1 MAVKKSIAI
10 IGEGETE
17 WWYFE
22 TLRVACR
29 YKFKVA
35 PDFPQHSDIPHMA
48 KLAEDYV
55 KRETDYVACLVDM
68 DRLIMVPAEMATY
81 QKLKKKSSRNVIWIE
96 TNPCTE
102 FWFLLHFLPQLS
114 MKHYDSCED
123 VLPDLHDYMPG
134 YEKTARYFRKNNL
147 YKYLTEHSDLQR
159 AIGYAKELSRLSE
172 ATPKDRI
179 AYSQMHRVFELIAS
193 MNAEETEEGKN
204 PFSLDSKGPNWEN
217 FHDFLLGEVRYLSV
231 KKAYPNEAVEL
242 FAEAQKMAQLRY
254 KTYIRKSQRIGRTNP
269 LLHISIIVIPR
280 RLARDNF

>member
-22 TLRVACR
+22 TLRVACHF
-29 YKFKVA
+29 KFKVA

-55 KRETDYVACLVDM
+55 KRETDYVVCLVDM
-68 DRLIMVPAEMATY
+68 DRLLKVPTEMATY
-81 QKLKKKSSRNVIWIE
+81 QKLKKKSSRNIIWIE

-123 VLPDLHDYMPG
+123 VLPDLQHFMPD

-147 YKYLTEHSDLQR
+147 YNYLTEHGDLER
-159 AIGYAKELSRLSE
+159 AIDYAKELSRLSE
-172 ATPKDRI
+172 ETPEDRI

-193 MNAEETEEGKN
+193 MNVNGSEEGDIN
-204 PFSLDSKGPNWEN
+204 DSKTEN
-217 FHDFLLGEVRYLSV
+217 QNRNKEYRRQITNFIADNEISDSKTVSKAIGLKASRTRDYLKQLVDEGILEIEGEYKNRKYKI
-231 KKAYPNEAVEL
+231 KKTSK
-242 FAEAQKMAQLRY
+242 Q
-254 KTYIRKSQRIGRTNP
+254 
-269 LLHISIIVIPR
+269 
-280 RLARDNF
+280 

>member
-35 PDFPQHSDIPHMA
+35 PDFPQHSDIPYMA

-55 KRETDYVACLVDM
+55 KRETDYVVCLVDM
-68 DRLIMVPAEMATY
+68 DRLLRVPAEMATY

-123 VLPDLHDYMPG
+123 VLPDMPD

-147 YKYLTEHSDLQR
+147 YNYLTEHGDLQR
-159 AIGYAKELSRLSE
+159 AIGYAEELTRLSE
-172 ATPKDRI
+172 ATPEDKI
-179 AYSQMHRVFELIAS
+179 AYSQMHKVFELIAS
-193 MNAEETEEGKN
+193 MNAEEIENDDKNDSKTEKQNRNNEYRRQIVDFIADNEISDSKTVSKAIGLKASRTRDYLKQLVEEGILEIEGEYKN
-204 PFSLDSKGPNWEN
+204 RK
-217 FHDFLLGEVRYLSV
+217 YKI
-231 KKAYPNEAVEL
+231 KK
-242 FAEAQKMAQLRY
+242 
-254 KTYIRKSQRIGRTNP
+254 
-269 LLHISIIVIPR
+269 
-280 RLARDNF
+280 

>member
-55 KRETDYVACLVDM
+55 KRETDYVVCLVDM
-68 DRLIMVPAEMATY
+68 DRLLRIPAEMATY

-114 MKHYDSCED
+114 TKRYETCED
-123 VLPDLHDYMPG
+123 VLPDLQRYMPG
-134 YEKTARYFRKNNL
+134 YEKTVRYFRNNNL
-147 YKYLTEHSDLQR
+147 YNYLTQHGDLQR

-172 ATPKDRI
+172 VSPEDRI
-179 AYSQMHRVFELIAS
+179 AYSQMHKVFELITQMEAS
-193 MNAEETEEGKN
+193 M
-204 PFSLDSKGPNWEN
+204 
-217 FHDFLLGEVRYLSV
+217 
-231 KKAYPNEAVEL
+231 KK
-242 FAEAQKMAQLRY
+242 
-254 KTYIRKSQRIGRTNP
+254 
-269 LLHISIIVIPR
+269 
-280 RLARDNF
+280 

>member
-22 TLRVACR
+22 TLRVACHF
-29 YKFKVA
+29 KFKVA

-55 KRETDYVACLVDM
+55 KRETDYVVCLVDM
-68 DRLIMVPAEMATY
+68 DRLLKVPAEMATY

-123 VLPDLHDYMPG
+123 VLPDLQHFMPD

-147 YKYLTEHSDLQR
+147 YNYLTEHGDLER
-159 AIGYAKELSRLSE
+159 AIDYAKELSRLSE
-172 ATPKDRI
+172 ETPEDRI

-193 MNAEETEEGKN
+193 MNVNGSEEGDIN
-204 PFSLDSKGPNWEN
+204 DSKTEN
-217 FHDFLLGEVRYLSV
+217 QNRNKKYRRQITNFIADNEISDSKTVSKAIGLKASRTRDYLKQLVDEGILEIEGEYKNRKYKI
-231 KKAYPNEAVEL
+231 KKTSK
-242 FAEAQKMAQLRY
+242 Q
-254 KTYIRKSQRIGRTNP
+254 
-269 LLHISIIVIPR
+269 
-280 RLARDNF
+280 

>member
-22 TLRVACR
+22 TLRVACHF
-29 YKFKVA
+29 KFKVA

-55 KRETDYVACLVDM
+55 KRETDYVVCLVDM
-68 DRLIMVPAEMATY
+68 DRLLKVPAEMATY

-123 VLPDLHDYMPG
+123 VLPDLQHFMPD

-147 YKYLTEHSDLQR
+147 YNYLTEHGDLER
-159 AIGYAKELSRLSE
+159 AINYAKELSRLSE
-172 ATPKDRI
+172 ETPEDRI

-193 MNAEETEEGKN
+193 MNVNGSEEGDIN
-204 PFSLDSKGPNWEN
+204 DSKTEN
-217 FHDFLLGEVRYLSV
+217 QNRNKEYRRQITNFIADNEISDSKTVSKAIGLKASRTRDYLKQLVDEGILEIEGEYKNRKYKI
-231 KKAYPNEAVEL
+231 KKTSK
-242 FAEAQKMAQLRY
+242 Q
-254 KTYIRKSQRIGRTNP
+254 
-269 LLHISIIVIPR
+269 
-280 RLARDNF
+280 

>member
-55 KRETDYVACLVDM
+55 KRETDYVVCLVDM
-68 DRLIMVPAEMATY
+68 DRLLRVPAEMATY

-123 VLPDLHDYMPG
+123 VLPDLQHYMPG

-147 YKYLTEHSDLQR
+147 YNYLTEHGDLQR
-159 AIGYAKELSRLSE
+159 AIGYAEELTRLSE
-172 ATPKDRI
+172 TTPEDRIAYI
-179 AYSQMHRVFELIAS
+179 AYSQMHKVFELIAS
-193 MNAEETEEGKN
+193 MNAEETDKN
-204 PFSLDSKGPNWEN
+204 DSKTEN
-217 FHDFLLGEVRYLSV
+217 QNRNGENRRQIVNFVADNVISDSKTISKAIGLKLSRTRDYLKQLV
-231 KKAYPNEAVEL
+231 DEGILEIEGEYKNRKYKIKK
-242 FAEAQKMAQLRY
+242 
-254 KTYIRKSQRIGRTNP
+254 
-269 LLHISIIVIPR
+269 
-280 RLARDNF
+280 